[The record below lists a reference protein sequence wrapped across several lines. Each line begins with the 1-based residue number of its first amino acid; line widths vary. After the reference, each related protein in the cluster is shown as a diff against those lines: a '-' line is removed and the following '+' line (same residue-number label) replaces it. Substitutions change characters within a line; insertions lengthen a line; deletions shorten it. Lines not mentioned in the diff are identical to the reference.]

1 MVDCKSVLTPI
12 VKENSIKNSEQPVD
26 KNLYLSMVGSLIYLA
41 QISRPDIAFA
51 VSQVSQAMA
60 NPIQENFIAVK
71 RILRYISG
79 TKNYSITYSKN
90 GNKILHG
97 YSDSDWGGDQINRR
111 STSGYIFCLA
121 GAAISWLSKKQ
132 PTVALSSAEA
142 EYMAAY
148 NAAQEIIY
156 LRMLLKDLKFIQY
169 GSTILYMDNQSAIA

>member
-1 MVDCKSVLTPI
+1 MSKNFKLISLGDAKWILGTRVRYEKDSIIIDQEKYINDILEKFKMMDCKSVLTPI

-41 QISRPDIAFA
+41 VISRPDIAFA

-97 YSDSDWGGDQINRR
+97 YSDSDWGGN
-111 STSGYIFCLA
+111 
-121 GAAISWLSKKQ
+121 
-132 PTVALSSAEA
+132 
-142 EYMAAY
+142 
-148 NAAQEIIY
+148 
-156 LRMLLKDLKFIQY
+156 
-169 GSTILYMDNQSAIA
+169 